1 MFNLNYLELFILNT
15 IIYFDLFDYP
25 LTLGEIHNF
34 LFTGGMEGASFSLAE
49 ITECLQTSL
58 KLKKAIATQRGFY
71 FLKNPPSRLPTLKLR
86 QAGNATA
93 DEGRENNIQTRLER
107 YVLAQDKFKIIN
119 RAIKIFKYLPFVKL
133 VAICNNLALSNAKKE
148 SDLDLFIITSQ
159 KRIWVVRFFTIL
171 IITILG
177 LRPPKNKVKDK
188 ICLSFFIAEDNLDL
202 AKIKITAEDVYLVF
216 WLATLRPVYERQ
228 NFYAQLIAANLW
240 LKKYLPNWQEQK
252 LGFRY
257 RIEDNKLNKIIYKT
271 KEFFWGGF
279 LGDWAEKI
287 FKNIQ
292 FKLMSQKKKDL
303 AVQPDTGVIISDSML
318 KFHLQDRRLEIM
330 AEFEKRRKELVE
342 KM

>member
-25 LTLGEIHNF
+25 LTLGEIYNF

-49 ITECLQTSL
+49 ITECLQTSV
-58 KLKKAIATQRGFY
+58 KLKKVIATQRGFY
-71 FLKNPPSRLPTLKLR
+71 FLK
-86 QAGNATA
+86 
-93 DEGRENNIQTRLER
+93 GRENNIQTRLDR
-107 YVLAQDKFKIIN
+107 YVLAQNKFKIVN

-133 VAICNNLALSNAKKE
+133 IAVCNNLALSNAKKE

-159 KRIWVVRFFTIL
+159 KRIWLVRFCTIL

-177 LRPPKNKVKDK
+177 LRPPKEKAQDK
-188 ICLSFFIAEDNLDL
+188 LCLSFFTTEDNLDL

-216 WLATLRPVYERQ
+216 WLGTLRPVYERQ
-228 NFYAQLIAANLW
+228 NFYAKLMAANLW

-257 RIEDNKLNKIIYKT
+257 RLEDNKLNKIVYKT
-271 KEFFWGGF
+271 KDFFWHGF
-279 LGDWAEKI
+279 LGNWLEKI

-303 AVQPDTGVIISDSML
+303 AVCPDTGVIISDSML

-330 AEFEKRRKELVE
+330 AEFEKKRKDLVE